1 MNNTIEKNI
10 KELYKKQSILLKPI
24 IYIGKYGISKNVLYE
39 INKQLKNKKLIKIKV
54 LKKEKV
60 DIKKIALD
68 LELICKANLINLI
81 GHTIVLY
88 KK

>member
-1 MNNTIEKNI
+1 MNNSIEKNI

-24 IYIGKYGISKNVLYE
+24 IYIGKCGISKNVLYE

-54 LKKEKV
+54 LKKDKV

-81 GHTIVLY
+81 GHTMVLY

>member
-24 IYIGKYGISKNVLYE
+24 IYIGKCGISKNVLYE

-54 LKKEKV
+54 LKKDKV

-81 GHTIVLY
+81 GHTMVLY

>member
-24 IYIGKYGISKNVLYE
+24 IYIGKCGISKNVLYE